1 MNYPRM
7 EKYEEA
13 MQNHRTFLTDE
24 VLKKGTI
31 KTSGIGIP
39 ITISG
44 GFALTYTIETPSKKY
59 AVRCF
64 HKQAPNIEER
74 YSKISTA
81 LKSFPKDYF
90 LDFEYQKNGIRID
103 NQFYPI
109 VKMEWAKGTTL
120 GEFFEDNYD
129 NKQAL
134 KNLSASILKLSQ
146 FLEKAKIAHG
156 DIQTGNMMVADNG
169 NSIKLIDY
177 DGFYLDSLKNLGS
190 SEVGHIN
197 FQHPLRAKLNPFNE
211 RNDRFSLILIWLACI
226 ALIEDSK
233 LWNKTKSDSD
243 NFLFRVNDFI
253 SPTSSD
259 VFGLLFGYNNLK
271 GLVSSF
277 ADICL
282 LNDLNQIPSLYD
294 FTQGINKS
302 TKTFLTTRHVS
313 RAVTVNNY
321 ISPYKVVAANDY
333 QACLAEVGNKV
344 EVVGKIIDVFR
355 GTTKTNRPYVFI
367 NFGNWQGEMFKI
379 AIWYE
384 TLEKLQEK
392 PSKSWVG
399 KWLSIK
405 GLIDDPFVK
414 YYNGRPSYSHI
425 SITLTGSRDMTL
437 LSEQDALWRLNTYR
451 SRPVTM
457 QPQDQSAGI
466 NPKIN
471 ADILMDI
478 GNVSK
483 HNSTSRP
490 ARKTQPV
497 VNSNNN
503 ILAELKKIQADKAQE
518 ELRLKQQYE
527 AQQRAAEAKRQADLL
542 AQQQQAKKREEDRLR
557 REAELKEK
565 QKRDAENLAK
575 KQAQK
580 QARLHRESQMQAK
593 AWQRQ
598 QVQAQNTT
606 RSNNQNNSS
615 VGDVIVWVIIIAIIL
630 FILF

>member
-13 MQNHRTFLTDE
+13 MQNHRTCLTDE

-103 NQFYPI
+103 NQLYPI

-253 SPTSSD
+253 SPKSSD
-259 VFGLLFGYNNLK
+259 VFGILFGYQNIKNL
-271 GLVSSF
+271 VQFF
-277 ADICL
+277 ADICQ
-282 LNDLNQIPSLYD
+282 LNDLNQIPSLSD
-294 FTQGINKS
+294 FIQGIGKVSS
-302 TKTFLTTRHVS
+302 TSLTTRHVS
-313 RAVTVNNY
+313 RAITVNNY
-321 ISPYKVVAANDY
+321 ISPYKVVAAADY
-333 QACLAEVGNKV
+333 QACFAEVGNKV
-344 EVVGKIIDVFR
+344 EVVGKIIEVYE
-355 GTTKTNRPYVFI
+355 GIAKNKRPYIFI
-367 NFGNWQGEMFKI
+367 NFGDWKGEMFKI
-379 AIWYE
+379 AIWHE
-384 TLEKLQEK
+384 TLAKLK
-392 PSKSWVG
+392 DIPSKSWIG
-399 KWLSIK
+399 KWISIK
-405 GLIDDPFVK
+405 GLMDQPFTQM
-414 YYNGRPSYSHI
+414 YYGKPSYTHI

-437 LSEQDALWRLNTYR
+437 LSEQDAQWRLNTYR

-457 QPQDQSAGI
+457 QAQISQNVPI
-466 NPKIN
+466 TN
-471 ADILMDI
+471 ADILS
-478 GNVSK
+478 NLKSATTQSQQVK
-483 HNSTSRP
+483 P
-490 ARKTQPV
+490 AQS
-497 VNSNNN
+497 NQQSSSSNNSV
-503 ILAELKKIQADKAQE
+503 LAQLQKIQADKAQE
-518 ELRLKQQYE
+518 EIRLRQQYE
-527 AQQRAAEAKRQADLL
+527 AQQRAAEAKRQADLV

-575 KQAQK
+575 KQVQE

-606 RSNNQNNSS
+606 QSNNQNNSR